1 MHFKGCFI
9 SNCTPAN
16 KNKSTNLEK
25 QMNKKQ
31 QTEKSKRE
39 LLFML
44 PIDKSMSVDEVYLKL
59 IELMKEK
66 GIKIYPDEK
75 EVN

>member
-9 SNCTPAN
+9 SNCTPCN

>member
-1 MHFKGCFI
+1 
-9 SNCTPAN
+9 
-16 KNKSTNLEK
+16 
-25 QMNKKQ
+25 MNKKQ

-44 PIDKSMSVDEVYLKL
+44 PIDKSMGVDEVYLKL

-75 EVN
+75 ELN

>member
-1 MHFKGCFI
+1 
-9 SNCTPAN
+9 
-16 KNKSTNLEK
+16 
-25 QMNKKQ
+25 MNKKQ

-75 EVN
+75 EVNWNFKRCYFKQNLITFSYN

>member
-9 SNCTPAN
+9 SNFTPGN